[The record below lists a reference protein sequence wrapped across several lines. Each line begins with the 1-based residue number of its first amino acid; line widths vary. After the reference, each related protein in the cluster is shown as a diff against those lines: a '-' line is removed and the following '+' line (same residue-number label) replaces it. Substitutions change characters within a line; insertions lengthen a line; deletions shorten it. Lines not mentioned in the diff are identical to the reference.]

1 MKYAPLILG
10 LALGLT
16 SCQQPSSSNMN
27 GMASLFVH
35 VRAEPKTGAGPS
47 PQKVN
52 VYDAP
57 KTTDRGAFT
66 QIDYFDLDN
75 IVVWLER
82 TSGTTPAPA
91 AAVTIDID
99 PAKTSSSL
107 EDVVTVGQQLVLRNA
122 GTSPQTIYSVSDGN
136 DFDFE
141 AVPANGEARYTVRS
155 PGLIEILTG
164 SSMDYPVK
172 IYAAPSPWVRLAH
185 SGQTVA
191 FKDLEPGQYRL
202 YSWHP
207 RLPGSQT
214 DVTLIADHTSDASI
228 DVSVN
233 SLPKVTVGSGG

>member
-1 MKYAPLILG
+1 MKFALLILG
-10 LALGLT
+10 LALPLS
-16 SCQQPSSSNMN
+16 SCQQPSSSKMN

-57 KTTDRGAFT
+57 KITDRGAFT
-66 QIDYFDLDN
+66 QIDYFDLDS
-75 IVVWLER
+75 IVVWLEPAAG
-82 TSGTTPAPA
+82 SAPAPTG
-91 AAVTIDID
+91 AVTIDVD
-99 PAKTSSSL
+99 RARSSAAIY
-107 EDVVTVGQQLVLRNA
+107 DVVSVGQQLVLHNA
-122 GTSPQTIYSVSDGN
+122 RASPQTIYSVSDGN
-136 DFDFE
+136 DFDLE

-164 SSMDYPVK
+164 SSMDNPVK

-214 DVTLIADHTSDASI
+214 DVTLTADHTSDASI

-233 SLPKVTVGSGG
+233 SLPKVTAGSGG